1 MFKFYRWLKH
11 RLHRLLRI
19 REHWEHIF
27 SDASIVCH
35 RVVGLSLGCSPESPG
50 KLQSILMSGLGPTPG
65 DYDAVGLGYVVWVP
79 GFLKG
84 LWVILL
90 CKVETL
96 YLRNCFLDS
105 GSSITGR
112 LIFICVLEGNKR

>member
-1 MFKFYRWLKH
+1 
-11 RLHRLLRI
+11 
-19 REHWEHIF
+19 
-27 SDASIVCH
+27 
-35 RVVGLSLGCSPESPG
+35 
-50 KLQSILMSGLGPTPG
+50 MSGLGPTPG

-96 YLRNCFLDS
+96 YPKKLFLRQWLLHYWETDIYLCF
-105 GSSITGR
+105 GR
-112 LIFICVLEGNKR
+112 